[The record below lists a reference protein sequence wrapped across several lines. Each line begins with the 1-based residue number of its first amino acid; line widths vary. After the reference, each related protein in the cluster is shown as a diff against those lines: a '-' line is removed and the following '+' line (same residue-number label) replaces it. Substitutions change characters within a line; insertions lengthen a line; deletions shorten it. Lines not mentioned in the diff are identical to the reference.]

1 MLGAPAKR
9 GNDVKESDLE
19 RQAVDAAIAQF
30 SQVPGGLLPLFH
42 DVQDRIGYVPE
53 AALERI
59 AAATALSAAEVFG
72 TLRFYHH
79 FRTLP
84 PGKHVLQVCLGEA
97 CLAQGSHALM
107 QRAKQCLGVDSGET
121 TRDGNTSLETVYC
134 LGNCGCG
141 PSITV
146 DGDLRGRVQSAEFEQ
161 ALQECQQS

>member
-1 MLGAPAKR
+1 M
-9 GNDVKESDLE
+9 KESDLE

-53 AALERI
+53 SSLERI
-59 AAATALSAAEVFG
+59 AKATALSAAEVYG

-84 PGKHVLQVCLGEA
+84 PGRHVVQVCLGEA

-107 QRAKQCLGVDSGET
+107 HAAEKSLGIASGDT
-121 TRDGNTSLETVYC
+121 TADGATTLETVYC

-141 PSITV
+141 PSVTV
-146 DGDLRGRVQSAEFEQ
+146 DGDLRGRVQVADLESA
-161 ALQECQQS
+161 LRECQKT